1 LMAKKLGY
9 DFAIIQAGEMGFPVY
24 KKMGF
29 VEYSKV
35 KRYHWNPD

>member
-1 LMAKKLGY
+1 MAKKLGY
-9 DFAIIQAGEMGFPVY
+9 DFAVIQASKMGFPVY

-35 KRYHWNPD
+35 KKYYGKPE